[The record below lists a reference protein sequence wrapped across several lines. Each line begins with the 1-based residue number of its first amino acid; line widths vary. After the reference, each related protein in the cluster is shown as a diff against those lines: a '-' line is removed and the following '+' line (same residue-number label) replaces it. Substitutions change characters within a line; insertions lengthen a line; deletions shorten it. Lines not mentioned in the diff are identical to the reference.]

1 MSYPES
7 VVQIIPALRPL
18 KESVEFKIKWETNE
32 KAKPQKVKVFII
44 LDLVYLK
51 KEILLLDNT
60 SINENKEGWLIVNI
74 NDFKLNDI
82 EENKLM
88 NISSINFEFYNENN
102 DIIDTKTVILQILK
116 EKGEVFKNIL

>member
-7 VVQIIPALRPL
+7 VVQIIPALSQL
-18 KESVEFKIKWETNE
+18 KESVEFKFKWETNE

-44 LDLVYLK
+44 LDVVYLK